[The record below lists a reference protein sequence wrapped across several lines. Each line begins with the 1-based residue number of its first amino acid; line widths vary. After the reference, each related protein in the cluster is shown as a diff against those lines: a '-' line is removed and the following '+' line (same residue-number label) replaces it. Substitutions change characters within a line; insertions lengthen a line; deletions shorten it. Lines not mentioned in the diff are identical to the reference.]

1 MLQRSQPRNILPI
14 GPLVHD
20 PYLDLLSTESL
31 SRSNQNL
38 DHGAQPAY
46 IQWLDSQPSGSVIYV
61 NFGSIVAL
69 PIPQLHQLALGLE
82 ASHQRF
88 LLVCRR
94 PRSEVGSG
102 RLQEGFLL
110 PPLLPEGFK
119 GAGEGGYGFVQEGW
133 VSQIAILSHPA
144 VGAFLTHCGL
154 NSTQESICRGL
165 PLIAWPIQADQK
177 LICRYINFLLLPSQ
191 MY

>member
-1 MLQRSQPRNILPI
+1 M
-14 GPLVHD
+14 HD
-20 PYLDLLSTESL
+20 AYLALLSTESL
-31 SRSNQNL
+31 SRSNQTL
-38 DHGAQPAY
+38 DDGASPAY

-61 NFGSIVAL
+61 NFGSIAAL

-94 PRSEVGSG
+94 PKSEGEG
-102 RLQEGFLL
+102 GQLQEECIL

-119 GAGEGGYGFVQEGW
+119 ADREGGYGFVQQGW
-133 VSQIAILSHPA
+133 VSQIAVLLHPA

-165 PLIAWPIQADQK
+165 PLLAWPIQADQK
-177 LICRYINFLLLPSQ
+177 LICRYIDFPLLPSQ
-191 MY
+191 IYQGYKYTQNLQRVA

>member
-1 MLQRSQPRNILPI
+1 MQDAYLAL
-14 GPLVHD
+14 
-20 PYLDLLSTESL
+20 LDLGTESL
-31 SRSNQNL
+31 SRSNQIL
-38 DHGAQPAY
+38 DGVVPAY

-61 NFGSIVAL
+61 NFGSIAAL

-94 PRSEVGSG
+94 PRSSEVEGG
-102 RLQEGFLL
+102 QLQEGFSL
-110 PPLLPEGFK
+110 PPLLPEKFK
-119 GAGEGGYGFVQEGW
+119 ADGEGGYGFVQQGW
-133 VSQIAILSHPA
+133 VSQSAVLCHPA

-165 PLIAWPIQADQK
+165 PLLAWPIQADQK
-177 LICRYINFLLLPSQ
+177 LICRYMNFLLPPFQLYQ
-191 MY
+191 GYKYTQNLLRVA

>member
-1 MLQRSQPRNILPI
+1 
-14 GPLVHD
+14 VHD
-20 PYLDLLSTESL
+20 AYLALLSSESF
-31 SRSNQNL
+31 SRSKQSF
-38 DHGAQPAY
+38 DDGAALPAY

-61 NFGSIVAL
+61 NFGSIAAL

-94 PRSEVGSG
+94 PGSEVEGG
-102 RLQEGFLL
+102 QLQEECVL
-110 PPLLPEGFK
+110 PALLPEGFK
-119 GAGEGGYGFVQEGW
+119 ADREGGHGFVQQGW
-133 VSQIAILSHPA
+133 VSQIAVLSHPA

-165 PLIAWPIQADQK
+165 PLLAWPIQADQK
-177 LICRYINFLLLPSQ
+177 LICRYIDFLLLPSQ
-191 MY
+191 IYHHYIR